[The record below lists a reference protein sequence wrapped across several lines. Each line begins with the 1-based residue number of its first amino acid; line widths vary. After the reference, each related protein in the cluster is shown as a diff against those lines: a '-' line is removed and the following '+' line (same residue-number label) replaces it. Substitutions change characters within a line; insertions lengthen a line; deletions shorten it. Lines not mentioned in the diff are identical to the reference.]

1 MQNVFENKF
10 TFQEPDEVHICDW
23 DIDFLF
29 FSGQCEDLFSI
40 SNTLLNQFK
49 GSIYKNSMH
58 KKVYSSEKKRSV
70 NVIGNLGLKYTFGF
84 EEDCGF
90 SYVEKLATSDI
101 KNEGFSILARFMKE
115 NFPKRKVLV
124 FGHGQKDEAISF
136 EQINTILTNYG
147 PVEVALAAHLKDKK
161 PGNQF

>member
-1 MQNVFENKF
+1 MSQIALIFFYSKCK
-10 TFQEPDEVHICDW
+10 TSLKISS
-23 DIDFLF
+23 LF
-29 FSGQCEDLFSI
+29 K
-40 SNTLLNQFK
+40 NPMRY
-49 GSIYKNSMH
+49 IYA
-58 KKVYSSEKKRSV
+58 
-70 NVIGNLGLKYTFGF
+70 FGF